1 MRIKIMRINS
11 FSTIN
16 DVLSR
21 YTGEFIGYNLSF
33 KPVKMTLHKHIN
45 LSLESVVLISVSC
58 KIFSPLYSTKCPG
71 FISIQPQ

>member
-33 KPVKMTLHKHIN
+33 KPVNDLVMT
-45 LSLESVVLISVSC
+45 
-58 KIFSPLYSTKCPG
+58 PTY
-71 FISIQPQ
+71 

>member
-33 KPVKMTLHKHIN
+33 KPVNDFT
-45 LSLESVVLISVSC
+45 
-58 KIFSPLYSTKCPG
+58 
-71 FISIQPQ
+71 